1 MTVQT
6 HGLFPEAR
14 RFTIRMAYLRK
25 LSLPFIAAVLT
36 ACGGGNSGSNSLLRP
51 APDSCSLAGQKRFVL
66 DNMRSWYLWNDRLP
80 ASVDADRFAE
90 PEDLLRFLT
99 TFSPNN
105 ASGKPVDRFSS
116 IGTVE
121 RERQFFGAGRFEGF
135 GFSSRFLAA
144 DDLRISRVY
153 ESSPAFAA
161 GLRRGQRI
169 LSLDA
174 RSIAQIRAAEGVTAV
189 LDGKARLVFRMQRQD
204 GSEFAATIAKG
215 TVTIDPVPQWRIID
229 AAGGRKIGYLELTV
243 FISPAVAKLDAAFAA
258 FLEAGITELIL
269 DLRYNAGG
277 SVNIAERLANYVD
290 GAGAK
295 GRVFAKTRYN
305 AARAPANDREARF
318 QSIANS
324 LNVSDVVV
332 IATRVTASAS
342 EMVANGLV
350 TDARVTIVGE
360 RTLGKPVGQV
370 GLEFCQKI
378 LRPTAFKTVNSLDFG
393 DFFDGLPANCA
404 VADNLN
410 VAIGAASDP
419 NVVAALAFLNT
430 GACPVTSSLSGGADR
445 AAARLKAPRPDL
457 TGPPW
462 REFANSY

>member
-1 MTVQT
+1 MIPMT
-6 HGLFPEAR
+6 
-14 RFTIRMAYLRK
+14 K
-25 LSLPFIAAVLT
+25 LSLLFVAAVLT
-36 ACGGGNSGSNSLLRP
+36 ACGGGGNSGSNPPLRP
-51 APDSCSLAGQKRFVL
+51 VTDSCSSAGQKRFVL
-66 DNMRSWYLWNDRLP
+66 DNMRFWYLWNDRLP

-90 PEDLLRFLT
+90 PEDLLRFLA

-105 ASGKPVDRFSS
+105 ASGRPVDRFSNIS
-116 IGTVE
+116 TVE
-121 RERQFFGAGRFEGF
+121 QERQFFGAGRFEGF
-135 GFSSRFLAA
+135 GFSSRFQAA

-169 LSLDA
+169 LALDA
-174 RSIAQIRAAEGVTAV
+174 RSIAQIRAAEGVAAV
-189 LDGKARLVFRMQRQD
+189 LNSKTRLRFRMQRQD
-204 GSEFAATIAKG
+204 GSEFAATITKG
-215 TVTIDPVPQWRIID
+215 IVTIDPVPQWRIID

-243 FISPAVAKLDAAFAA
+243 FISPAVSKLDAAFAA
-258 FLEAGITELIL
+258 FLNAGVTELIL
-269 DLRYNAGG
+269 DLRYNGG
-277 SVNIAERLANYVD
+277 GIVNVAESLANYVD

-305 AARAPANDREARF
+305 AARGPANNKETRF

-332 IATRVTASAS
+332 IATRATASAS

-350 TDARVTIVGE
+350 TDARVTLIGG
-360 RTLGKPVGQV
+360 RTFGKPVGQI

-378 LRPTAFKTVNSLDFG
+378 LRPTAFKTSNSLDFG

-404 VADNLN
+404 AEDDLN

-430 GACPVTSSLSGGADR
+430 GACPVTSSLPGGAGS
-445 AAARLKAPRPDL
+445 AAARLEVPLPDL

-462 REFANSY
+462 REFANAY